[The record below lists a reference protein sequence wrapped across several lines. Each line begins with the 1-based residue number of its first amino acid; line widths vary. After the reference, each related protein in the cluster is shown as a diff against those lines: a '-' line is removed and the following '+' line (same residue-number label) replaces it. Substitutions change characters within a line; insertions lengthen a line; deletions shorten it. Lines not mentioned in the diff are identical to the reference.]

1 MGTVAY
7 SLVEVFLLSLYSLEK
22 MSVERSSQFWPF
34 LDARSEVVAD
44 LSVGNEGLLGRDES
58 SRYEMPLIV
67 LREVLIDGDI
77 QHGGFL

>member
-1 MGTVAY
+1 M
-7 SLVEVFLLSLYSLEK
+7 
-22 MSVERSSQFWPF
+22 ERSSQFRPF
-34 LDARSEVVAD
+34 LDARGEVVAD
-44 LSVGNEGLLGRDES
+44 LRVGYEGLLGRDES